1 MKLSISILYL
11 NMEVEILEIN
21 IDKNDNLNNIKNYI
35 YQTKFIY
42 PDEQLWFCNNVVIKN
57 NEIKWNFLNNYSIIV
72 NNKWYKFIIKTIT
85 NSIIHINFLI
95 SQDQINK
102 IKYEI
107 NKKLNYNFKYRLKY
121 NDIILNDDNCIG
133 KYFLPEKVYNLNII
147 Y

>member
-35 YQTKFIY
+35 YQNKFIY
-42 PDEQLWFCNNVVIKN
+42 PHEQLWFCNNVVIKN
-57 NEIKWNFLNNYSIIV
+57 NEIKWNFMNNYSIIV

-95 SQDQINK
+95 SQDLITK
-102 IKYEI
+102 IKSEI
-107 NKKLNYNFKYRLKY
+107 NKKFNYNFKYKLKY
-121 NDIILNDDNCIG
+121 NDIILNDDHCIG
-133 KYFLPEKVYNLNII
+133 KYFIPEKVYNLNIT

>member
-11 NMEVEILEIN
+11 NIEVEILEID
-21 IDKNDNLNNIKNYI
+21 IDKNDNLNKIKNYI

-42 PDEQLWFCNNVVIKN
+42 PDEQLWFSNNIVINN

-85 NSIIHINFLI
+85 NSIIHINFLT
-95 SQDQINK
+95 SQDLIIK
-102 IKYEI
+102 IKSEI
-107 NKKLNYNFKYRLKY
+107 NKKFNYNFKYKLKY
-121 NDIILNDDNCIG
+121 DNIILNDDNCIG
-133 KYFLPEKVYNLNII
+133 KYFIPEKVYNLNIT

>member
-11 NMEVEILEIN
+11 NMEVEILEVDIN
-21 IDKNDNLNNIKNYI
+21 KNDNLNNIKNYI
-35 YQTKFIY
+35 YQNKFIY

-57 NEIKWNFLNNYSIIV
+57 NKIKWNFMNNYSIIV

-95 SQDQINK
+95 SQDHVTK

-107 NKKLNYNFKYRLKY
+107 NKKLNYNFKYKLKY
-121 NDIILNDDNCIG
+121 NDIILNDEHCIG
-133 KYFLPEKVYNLNII
+133 KYFIPEKVYNLNMI

>member
-11 NMEVEILEIN
+11 NMEVEILEID
-21 IDKNDNLNNIKNYI
+21 IDKNDNLNKIKNYI

-42 PDEQLWFCNNVVIKN
+42 PDEQLWFSNNIVINN

-85 NSIIHINFLI
+85 NSIIHINFLT
-95 SQDQINK
+95 SQDLIIK
-102 IKYEI
+102 IKSEI
-107 NKKLNYNFKYRLKY
+107 NKKFNYNFKYKLKY
-121 NDIILNDDNCIG
+121 NDIILNDDHCIG
-133 KYFLPEKVYNLNII
+133 KYFIPEKVYNLNMT

>member
-21 IDKNDNLNNIKNYI
+21 IDKNYNLNNIKNYI
-35 YQTKFIY
+35 YQNKFIY

-57 NEIKWNFLNNYSIIV
+57 NKIKWNFMNNYSIIV

-95 SQDQINK
+95 SQDHINK

-107 NKKLNYNFKYRLKY
+107 NKKFNYNFKYKLKY
-121 NDIILNDDNCIG
+121 NDIILNDEHCIG
-133 KYFLPEKVYNLNII
+133 KYFIPEKVYNLNMI